1 MPSVQGCFRKSK
13 KRLENMSRSE
23 LLKGVQIM
31 NEMTYRQAGDYQIP
45 NLQLENEGEKP
56 LGKYGR
62 MRRAFLEQN
71 NPMLLNDMILTE
83 SLFPHLWEIEETAK
97 ARVEFLMEQY
107 LKDSPAPDKE
117 TQQMAWVQH
126 MNSLKAQAEEVVMTE
141 LINS

>member
-1 MPSVQGCFRKSK
+1 MMNGMTFRQTGDYLIPNME
-13 KRLENMSRSE
+13 LENQSDR
-23 LLKGVQIM
+23 V
-31 NEMTYRQAGDYQIP
+31 
-45 NLQLENEGEKP
+45 

-71 NPMLLNDMILTE
+71 NPMLLNDMILAET
-83 SLFPHLWEIEETAK
+83 LFPHLWEIEETAK
-97 ARVEFLMEQY
+97 ARVELLMNQY
-107 LKDSPAPDKE
+107 LKNNPAPDKE

>member
-1 MPSVQGCFRKSK
+1 
-13 KRLENMSRSE
+13 MS
-23 LLKGVQIM
+23 
-31 NEMTYRQAGDYQIP
+31 EMTYRQAGDYQIP

-62 MRRAFLEQN
+62 MRRACLEQN

>member
-1 MPSVQGCFRKSK
+1 
-13 KRLENMSRSE
+13 MS
-23 LLKGVQIM
+23 
-31 NEMTYRQAGDYQIP
+31 EMTYRQAGDYQIP

-83 SLFPHLWEIEETAK
+83 TLFPHLWEIEETAK
-97 ARVEFLMEQY
+97 ARVELLMNQY
-107 LKDSPAPDKE
+107 LKNNPAPEKE
-117 TQQMAWVQH
+117 TDQRGWARH
-126 MNSLKAQAEEVVMTE
+126 MSSLKAQAEEIVMTE

>member
-1 MPSVQGCFRKSK
+1 M
-13 KRLENMSRSE
+13 
-23 LLKGVQIM
+23 M
-31 NEMTYRQAGDYQIP
+31 NEMTFRQMGDYQIP
-45 NLQLENEGEKP
+45 NMELENQSDRV

-83 SLFPHLWEIEETAK
+83 SLFPHLWEIEDTAK
-97 ARVEFLMEQY
+97 ARVDQLMAQY
-107 LKDSPAPDKE
+107 LEKNPAPDKA
-117 TQQMAWVQH
+117 TNQMAWVQH

>member
-1 MPSVQGCFRKSK
+1 M
-13 KRLENMSRSE
+13 
-23 LLKGVQIM
+23 M
-31 NEMTYRQAGDYQIP
+31 NEMNYRQVGDYQIP
-45 NLQLENEGEKP
+45 NMVLENQRDRV

-83 SLFPHLWEIEETAK
+83 SLFPHLWEIEDTANT
-97 ARVEFLMEQY
+97 RVDQLMEQY
-107 LKDSPAPDKE
+107 LEQNPAPDKE
-117 TQQMAWVQH
+117 TNQMAWVQH

>member
-1 MPSVQGCFRKSK
+1 M
-13 KRLENMSRSE
+13 ENN
-23 LLKGVQIM
+23 L
-31 NEMTYRQAGDYQIP
+31 TYIQNGDYLIP
-45 NLQLENEGEKP
+45 DLRLSEQPMKP

>member
-1 MPSVQGCFRKSK
+1 
-13 KRLENMSRSE
+13 
-23 LLKGVQIM
+23 
-31 NEMTYRQAGDYQIP
+31 MTYRQAGDYQIP

-56 LGKYGR
+56 LGKYGM